1 MFLNFTLK
9 FYAWFNSARIFLFK
23 VMLLRESYT
32 SILTFTLTFCL
43 KIAMWILMYT
53 NPCITL
59 LIWYYGQQGWMD
71 FDIISRKS
79 LTLSKHGNGVIG
91 CNKTMGKS

>member
-32 SILTFTLTFCL
+32 SLLTFTLTFCL
-43 KIAMWILMYT
+43 KIAM
-53 NPCITL
+53 
-59 LIWYYGQQGWMD
+59 
-71 FDIISRKS
+71 
-79 LTLSKHGNGVIG
+79 
-91 CNKTMGKS
+91 